1 MCIRVP
7 TPFSEFKECLDL
19 VVVVVVVVAKAAA
32 TAVPEVGSGGVV
44 VVVVVVAKA
53 AATAVPEVGS
63 GGGGGDN
70 TGGGSK
76 FIWLV

>member
-19 VVVVVVVVAKAAA
+19 VVVVVVVVVAKAAA

-44 VVVVVVAKA
+44 VEIALVAVA
-53 AATAVPEVGS
+53 NSFG
-63 GGGGGDN
+63 
-70 TGGGSK
+70 
-76 FIWLV
+76 

>member
-19 VVVVVVVVAKAAA
+19 VVVVVVVVVAKAAA
-32 TAVPEVGSGGVV
+32 TAVPEVGSGG

>member
-1 MCIRVP
+1 M
-7 TPFSEFKECLDL
+7 
-19 VVVVVVVVAKAAA
+19 VVVVVAKAAA